1 MPLSGHEGAGEA
13 IVICLGDCDDD
24 TLFKAR
30 QMGNN
35 VYLILSCRSGNKVRR
50 QQKQRRMQTWRPC
63 LAYSGVSSVL
73 GWMLLC

>member
-1 MPLSGHEGAGEA
+1 MPLSGHEGAGEV
-13 IVICLGDCDDD
+13 IVTMISFL
-24 TLFKAR
+24 KSR

-35 VYLILSCRSGNKVRR
+35 VDLILSFRSGNKVRR
-50 QQKQRRMQTWRPC
+50 RQKQRPMQTWRPC